1 VKNGDLVEVARLLK
15 QGVDPNC
22 MSSDWYKT
30 RPIILAAS
38 GGHTEILRLLLDQ
51 PALDPNLSDG
61 LFGNTALIDASHAGN
76 TDVVRMLVEDHR
88 VDLNYKTKGS
98 GITALMQAARC
109 GHTSVVEMLVMKE
122 EGGVNMQSGG
132 GCTPLMLG
140 CMAPNKAVLNDPQM
154 FRVMLAAKGL
164 DLTIKDG
171 QGKTALDW
179 ARDKELFM
187 VEKLMIESEGGGKE
201 VDKVIQL
208 ELQVRMLQE
217 KLDKSENLNKALKDN
232 VEELNM
238 RIKDQEVKISFL
250 KEGKGRH

>member
-1 VKNGDLVEVARLLK
+1 MRSWPSPRL
-15 QGVDPNC
+15 
-22 MSSDWYKT
+22 SS
-30 RPIILAAS
+30 P
-38 GGHTEILRLLLDQ
+38 
-51 PALDPNLSDG
+51 
-61 LFGNTALIDASHAGN
+61 
-76 TDVVRMLVEDHR
+76 
-88 VDLNYKTKGS
+88 
-98 GITALMQAARC
+98 
-109 GHTSVVEMLVMKE
+109 
-122 EGGVNMQSGG
+122 
-132 GCTPLMLG
+132 
-140 CMAPNKAVLNDPQM
+140 VLNDPQM

-187 VEKLMIESEGGGKE
+187 VEKLMVESVGGEKE

-217 KLDKSENLNKALKDN
+217 KLDKSENLNKVLKDN

-250 KEGKGRH
+250 KEDKGRH